1 MNANLPYY
9 FYRVANILYRY
20 KIPLIPFI
28 IQQFLRFVFCCF
40 IPYQTKIG
48 KNVHFGH
55 NGMGIVLHKD
65 CVIGN
70 NVEIDQHVTL
80 GGRKDDKVPIIGDNV
95 RIGAGAKILGGVK
108 IGDNAKIGA
117 NAVVITDVPNGSTA
131 VGVPARIINKNE

>member
-1 MNANLPYY
+1 
-9 FYRVANILYRY
+9 
-20 KIPLIPFI
+20 
-28 IQQFLRFVFCCF
+28 
-40 IPYQTKIG
+40 
-48 KNVHFGH
+48 
-55 NGMGIVLHKD
+55 MGIVLHKD